1 MNLNKRS
8 QGSQAH
14 ESMEE
19 DLEIKMWDLRVFDFL
34 GGLIKIKFKLLNME
48 QESAKSSNTLSNPP
62 TKLI

>member
-19 DLEIKMWDLRVFDFL
+19 DLEIKIWDLRVFDFL
-34 GGLIKIKFKLLNME
+34 GGLIKIKLLNME